1 LQRHVVLTAIAYS
14 FLQTERRRRGQ
25 TPLTLPQVRAVI
37 QEVLTAHFF
46 MTQPHYLKWML
57 KLKAIELRN

>member
-1 LQRHVVLTAIAYS
+1 MLTAIAYS
-14 FLQTERRRRGQ
+14 FLQSERRRRGQ
-25 TPLTLPQVRAVI
+25 THLTLPRARAVI

-57 KLKAIELRN
+57 RLKEVEMRK

>member
-1 LQRHVVLTAIAYS
+1 MTAIAYG
-14 FLQTERRRRGQ
+14 FLQIERRRRGQ
-25 TPLTLPQVRAVI
+25 AHLTLPRVRAVI

-57 KLKAIELRN
+57 KLKDVEMRI

>member
-1 LQRHVVLTAIAYS
+1 
-14 FLQTERRRRGQ
+14 
-25 TPLTLPQVRAVI
+25 VRAVI

-57 KLKAIELRN
+57 KLKDVELRI

>member
-1 LQRHVVLTAIAYS
+1 M
-14 FLQTERRRRGQ
+14 
-25 TPLTLPQVRAVI
+25 

-57 KLKAIELRN
+57 QLKDVELRN

>member
-1 LQRHVVLTAIAYS
+1 LGFRDAQ
-14 FLQTERRRRGQ
+14 GQ
-25 TPLTLPQVRAVI
+25 THLTLPRVRAVI

-57 KLKAIELRN
+57 KLKDVEMRI